1 MNKRKKSSRLIAV
14 FLALLTIFSIVPTS
28 TLTASAQTI
37 YTTGSSLSDTG
48 AKKNVSYIVTN
59 FLKKSKFLN
68 KKK

>member
-28 TLTASAQTI
+28 ILTASAQTI

>member
-1 MNKRKKSSRLIAV
+1 MNRRKKSSRLIAV

-37 YTTGSSLSDTG
+37 YTTGSSLSATD

>member
-1 MNKRKKSSRLIAV
+1 MNRRKKSSRLIAV
-14 FLALLTIFSIVPTS
+14 FLSLLTIFSIVPTS
-28 TLTASAQTI
+28 ILTASA